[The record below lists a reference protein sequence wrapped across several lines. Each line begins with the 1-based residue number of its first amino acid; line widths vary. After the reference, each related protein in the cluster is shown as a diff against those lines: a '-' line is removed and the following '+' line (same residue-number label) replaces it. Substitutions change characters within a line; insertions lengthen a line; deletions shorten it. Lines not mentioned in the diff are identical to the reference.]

1 MEGGGEAA
9 ESLNKLLVRMQQMV
23 SFLPILQTSN
33 SQSVLD
39 QKLQDGVLSVGNFLA
54 LVWEIMLLSVIA

>member
-39 QKLQDGVLSVGNFLA
+39 QKLQAGVLSVGNFLA